1 MPESPPEHFQTLTPI
16 STSYWLPPQPSVHS
30 VVGQF
35 TQNFYEPPIMAHEAK
50 EGLNLSV
57 SLWWCALSDGL

>member
-1 MPESPPEHFQTLTPI
+1 MPERPQEHFWTVTPI
-16 STSYWLPPQPSVHS
+16 LTSYWLPPWPSVHS

-35 TQNFYEPPIMAHEAK
+35 VQNLYEPPIMAHEAK

-57 SLWWCALSDGL
+57 SL